1 MNGVDTTRS
10 DGTTRCVQIACA
22 VSNNDNTR
30 TALSTC
36 AACFTRTSA
45 TTSCIGAARSTTS
58 RITGRTFTTTTRRSL
73 DHDGIPNVF
82 GNINGFLRRFNR
94 IVVAWNRINL
104 GFVR

>member
-30 TALSTC
+30 TALSAC

-45 TTSCIGAARSTTS
+45 TTTCIGAARSTIS
-58 RITGRTFTTTTRRSL
+58 RIIGRTFTTTTRAT
-73 DHDGIPNVF
+73 IT
-82 GNINGFLRRFNR
+82 RRR
-94 IVVAWNRINL
+94 ISKSTTAAATIICAGTRDVVR
-104 GFVR
+104 